1 MTARGVYWI
10 EMLIAHLLHPAISVS
25 TCLNEQAPGGKMTSY
40 SREEVET
47 YLEIF
52 NSVAD
57 AMGACWKEGDAGLA
71 VERRLL
77 ADLTS
82 IIQDF

>member
-1 MTARGVYWI
+1 
-10 EMLIAHLLHPAISVS
+10 
-25 TCLNEQAPGGKMTSY
+25 MTSY

-57 AMGACWKEGDAGLA
+57 AMGAGWKERDAALA

-77 ADLTS
+77 ADLTLIIFFGKGLQVNS
-82 IIQDF
+82 ICFLSNPFWP

>member
-1 MTARGVYWI
+1 MTG
-10 EMLIAHLLHPAISVS
+10 
-25 TCLNEQAPGGKMTSY
+25 Y
-40 SREEVET
+40 SREQVKT
-47 YLEIF
+47 RLEIF
-52 NSVAD
+52 KSVAD
-57 AMGACWKEGDAGLA
+57 EMGASWMEWKAALA

>member
-1 MTARGVYWI
+1 
-10 EMLIAHLLHPAISVS
+10 
-25 TCLNEQAPGGKMTSY
+25 MTSY

-57 AMGACWKEGDAGLA
+57 AMGACWKEVDGGG
-71 VERRLL
+71 RRPRR
-77 ADLTS
+77 
-82 IIQDF
+82 

>member
-1 MTARGVYWI
+1 
-10 EMLIAHLLHPAISVS
+10 
-25 TCLNEQAPGGKMTSY
+25 MTSY

-57 AMGACWKEGDAGLA
+57 AMGACWKEEDAGLA

-77 ADLTS
+77 ADLIS

>member
-1 MTARGVYWI
+1 
-10 EMLIAHLLHPAISVS
+10 
-25 TCLNEQAPGGKMTSY
+25 MTSY

-52 NSVAD
+52 KSVAD
-57 AMGACWKEGDAGLA
+57 AMGAGWKEGDAGLA

>member
-1 MTARGVYWI
+1 M
-10 EMLIAHLLHPAISVS
+10 EHP
-25 TCLNEQAPGGKMTSY
+25 NEQAPGGKMTSY

-52 NSVAD
+52 SSVAD
-57 AMGACWKEGDAGLA
+57 AMGACWKERDSSLA

>member
-1 MTARGVYWI
+1 
-10 EMLIAHLLHPAISVS
+10 
-25 TCLNEQAPGGKMTSY
+25 MTSY

-52 NSVAD
+52 NSVVD
-57 AMGACWKEGDAGLA
+57 AMAAGWKEGDAGLA

-82 IIQDF
+82 IIQDFWACVNLSSSSDISILVIFVYS

>member
-1 MTARGVYWI
+1 
-10 EMLIAHLLHPAISVS
+10 
-25 TCLNEQAPGGKMTSY
+25 MTSY

-52 NSVAD
+52 NSVTD
-57 AMGACWKEGDAGLA
+57 AMGAGWKEGDAALA

-77 ADLTS
+77 SDLTS

>member
-1 MTARGVYWI
+1 
-10 EMLIAHLLHPAISVS
+10 
-25 TCLNEQAPGGKMTSY
+25 MTSY

-57 AMGACWKEGDAGLA
+57 AMGAGCKEGDAALA

-82 IIQDF
+82 IILDF

>member
-1 MTARGVYWI
+1 
-10 EMLIAHLLHPAISVS
+10 
-25 TCLNEQAPGGKMTSY
+25 MTSY

-52 NSVAD
+52 NSVVD
-57 AMGACWKEGDAGLA
+57 AMAAGWKEGDAGLA

-82 IIQDF
+82 IIQNFCRAK

>member
-1 MTARGVYWI
+1 MT
-10 EMLIAHLLHPAISVS
+10 
-25 TCLNEQAPGGKMTSY
+25 NY

-82 IIQDF
+82 IIQNF